1 MAQAAFLI
9 DELKRFLKA
18 EGITYSTLAAR
29 IGLSESSVKR
39 MFAQSRFSL
48 RRLEQICNA
57 AGIEISDLVDML
69 NERREYLTELT
80 LEQEQALVAEPK
92 LLLLTYLLINDW
104 PLTAITEQ
112 FAIERAEL
120 DRLLIRLHRAKII
133 ELLPLN
139 RVRLLTARNFAWR
152 ADGPVQKLL
161 ARQVKLEFLDSPF
174 TGGGEQFRFVGG
186 MLSDA
191 GLRQMHHAIDRLAR
205 EFDELVRRDAA
216 LPLAERRGCGAVFA
230 IRPWEYSVFAQLRRP
245 NATRPSPAAAAEPPG
260 DGRRESGH

>member
-1 MAQAAFLI
+1 MAQATFLV
-9 DELKRFLKA
+9 DELKRFLKS
-18 EGITYSTLAAR
+18 EGITYANLANR

-39 MFAQSRFSL
+39 MFARRTFSL

-57 AGIEISDLVDML
+57 VGLEISDLVEML
-69 NERREYLTELT
+69 SERREYLTELT
-80 LEQEQALVAEPK
+80 AEQEQALVAEPK
-92 LLLLTYLLINDW
+92 LLLLTYLLINGW
-104 PLTAITEQ
+104 PLASITEQ
-112 FAIERAEL
+112 FAIEPAEL
-120 DRLLIRLHRAKII
+120 DALLIRLHRARII

-174 TGGGEQFRFVGG
+174 TGPREQFRFVGG

-191 GLRQMHHAIDRLAR
+191 GLRQMHHAVDRLAR
-205 EFDELVRRDAA
+205 EFDELARRDSA

-230 IRPWEYSVFAQLRRP
+230 IRPWEYSVFARLRRP
-245 NATRPSPAAAAEPPG
+245 GEHGPAPVTDPKSRSSR
-260 DGRRESGH
+260 RRESGL